1 MKKGDKDEIAK
12 IVQSE
17 LKEFVKDELDK
28 KVADILGKSKS
39 KSRKEIIDTIKDSLE
54 SAFKILWVK
63 RDFWKSDIK

>member
-1 MKKGDKDEIAK
+1 MKKDEKDQIVN
-12 IVQSE
+12 IVQKE
-17 LKEFVKDELDK
+17 LKSFVKDELDK
-28 KVADILGKSKS
+28 EMQNILKKSSS